1 MRIANGILPGPI
13 TPEEIERVKRLRDSG
28 AVPPPKAKPADDGER
43 LTSREMKALYSISG
57 AKLLL
62 ASDAMDALT
71 RRFKKLKIWWR
82 YRGAVRTLQ
91 TCIDQVI
98 ESSDSEQKRSLPLK
112 SVNMIA
118 SVHERKREDPQ
129 GLTTWVYI
137 KDLNLVVRRVLDD
150 TCDLC
155 VLDEEEAACCPLQKA
170 LKAMTTLSTLE
181 VSPGRNGCLFRGMTV
196 MDEIENSDDV

>member
-1 MRIANGILPGPI
+1 MRIADGFLPGPI
-13 TPEEIERVKRLRDSG
+13 TPEEIERVKKLRDSG
-28 AVPPPKAKPADDGER
+28 AVPVRQVQPDDGER
-43 LTSREMKALYSISG
+43 LTSREIKALYTISG

-71 RRFKKLKIWWR
+71 RRFKKLKLWWR

-91 TCIDQVI
+91 TCINQVI
-98 ESSDSEQKRSLPLK
+98 DSSDREQRRALPLK
-112 SVNMIA
+112 TVNMIA

-150 TCDLC
+150 TCDMC
-155 VLDEEEAACCPLQKA
+155 VLDEEEAAVCPLRKA
-170 LKAMTTLSTLE
+170 LKAMTTLSTMD

-196 MDEIENSDDV
+196 MDEVEGDEDG

>member
-1 MRIANGILPGPI
+1 MRIADGFLPGPI
-13 TPEEIERVKRLRDSG
+13 TPEEIERVKKLRDSG
-28 AVPPPKAKPADDGER
+28 AVPVRQVQPDDGER
-43 LTSREMKALYSISG
+43 LTSREIKALYTISG

-71 RRFKKLKIWWR
+71 RRFKKLKLWWR

-91 TCIDQVI
+91 TCINQVI
-98 ESSDSEQKRSLPLK
+98 DSSDREQRRALPLK
-112 SVNMIA
+112 TVNMIA

-150 TCDLC
+150 TCDMC
-155 VLDEEEAACCPLQKA
+155 VLDEEEAAVCPLRKA
-170 LKAMTTLSTLE
+170 LKAMTTLSTMD

-196 MDEIENSDDV
+196 MNEVEEDEE

>member
-1 MRIANGILPGPI
+1 MRIADGFLPGPI
-13 TPEEIERVKRLRDSG
+13 TPEEIERVKKLRDSG
-28 AVPPPKAKPADDGER
+28 AVPVRQVQPDDGER
-43 LTSREMKALYSISG
+43 LTSREIKALYTISG

-71 RRFKKLKIWWR
+71 RRFKKLKLWWR

-91 TCIDQVI
+91 TCINQVI
-98 ESSDSEQKRSLPLK
+98 DSSDREQRRALPLK
-112 SVNMIA
+112 TVNMIA

-155 VLDEEEAACCPLQKA
+155 MLDEEEAAVCPLRKA
-170 LKAMTTLSTLE
+170 LKAMTTLSTMD

-196 MDEIENSDDV
+196 MNEVEEDEDG

>member
-1 MRIANGILPGPI
+1 MRIADGFLPGPI
-13 TPEEIERVKRLRDSG
+13 TPEEIERVKKLRDSG
-28 AVPPPKAKPADDGER
+28 AVPVRQVQPDDGER
-43 LTSREMKALYSISG
+43 LTSREIKALYTISG

-71 RRFKKLKIWWR
+71 RRFKKLKLWWR

-91 TCIDQVI
+91 TCINQVI
-98 ESSDSEQKRSLPLK
+98 DSSDREQRRALPLK
-112 SVNMIA
+112 TVNMIA

-170 LKAMTTLSTLE
+170 LKAMTTLSTLDI
-181 VSPGRNGCLFRGMTV
+181 SPGRNGCLFRGMTV
-196 MDEIENSDDV
+196 MDEVEDSEE

>member
-1 MRIANGILPGPI
+1 MRMSSGILPGPI
-13 TPEEIERVKRLRDSG
+13 TPEEIERVKKLRDSG
-28 AVPPPKAKPADDGER
+28 AVPVRQVQPDDGER
-43 LTSREMKALYSISG
+43 LTSREIKALYTISG

-71 RRFKKLKIWWR
+71 RRFKKLKLWWR

-91 TCIDQVI
+91 TCINQVI
-98 ESSDSEQKRSLPLK
+98 DSSDREQRRALPLK
-112 SVNMIA
+112 TVNMIA

-150 TCDLC
+150 TCDMC
-155 VLDEEEAACCPLQKA
+155 VLDEEEAAVCPLRKA
-170 LKAMTTLSTLE
+170 LKAMTTLSAMD

-196 MDEIENSDDV
+196 MNEVEEDEDG